1 LPRTI
6 LHGVERYVRN
16 VAEDLRDIHV
26 VIKNN
31 EAKLDG
37 LDKEQNKQ
45 FKQASDWQDETTTSL
60 KRLREDGG
68 TTYQEVKGVRKE
80 QEDRQQRDERQSI
93 LTWLTPTD
101 YTAQQH
107 DFVSR
112 RQAGTGQWLLDSAEF
127 QAWLETDKQTL
138 FCPGIPGAGKTI
150 LTSIVVQELTTRFRN
165 DESIGIAYLY
175 CNFRRQ
181 DEQKVDDLLASLL
194 KQLSQ
199 ERTFL
204 PDSVETLYGK
214 HKDKRTRP
222 SFDEISR
229 TFQTVT
235 AIFSKVFIIIDAL
248 DECRTTDGCQT
259 RLLTEIF
266 LAQANSRANIF
277 ATSRFMPEVVEKFEG
292 SISLEIRA
300 SEEDVRR
307 YLDSHMFRLPAFVR
321 RNPDLQEEINIG
333 IVLLVKGMWV
343 PYIRIQDEALTC
355 FKVPP
360 CTALS

>member
-26 VIKNN
+26 IIKNN

-45 FKQASDWQDETTTSL
+45 FKQASDWQDETTASL

-68 TTYQEVKGVRKE
+68 TIYQEVKGVRKD
-80 QEDRQQRDERQSI
+80 QEDRQQRDKRQSI

-127 QAWLETDKQTL
+127 RAWLETDKQTL

-175 CNFRRQ
+175 YNFRRQ

-204 PDSVETLYGK
+204 PDCVETLYEN
-214 HKDKRTRP
+214 HKEKRSQP

-229 TFQTVT
+229 TFQSVT

-248 DECRTTDGCQT
+248 DECRTTNGCRT
-259 RLLTEIF
+259 KLLTEIF
-266 LAQANSRANIF
+266 SAQANSKANIF
-277 ATSRFMPEVVEKFEG
+277 ATSRFMPEVIEKFEG

-300 SEEDVRR
+300 SEEDVQR

-321 RNPDLQEEINIG
+321 RNPDLQEEIKMR
-333 IVLLVKGMWV
+333 IVLLVKGM
-343 PYIRIQDEALTC
+343 
-355 FKVPP
+355 
-360 CTALS
+360 